1 MSVDPVP
8 VCPVCGG
15 DRTSIAIDG
24 ELYCVECNRLYAI
37 VESHMSAFASPEAEA
52 EGDENHQV
60 VIQVKRAA

>member
-15 DRTSIAIDG
+15 DRTSMAIDG

-37 VESHMSAFASPEAEA
+37 VESHISAFASPELEAAEDSHVA
-52 EGDENHQV
+52 
-60 VIQVKRAA
+60 IPLKRAA

>member
-1 MSVDPVP
+1 MMSMDPVP

-15 DRTSIAIDG
+15 DRTSMAIDG

-37 VESHMSAFASPEAEA
+37 VESHMSAFASREAD
-52 EGDENHQV
+52 GDEDSQV

>member
-15 DRTSIAIDG
+15 DRTSMAIDG

-37 VESHMSAFASPEAEA
+37 VESHMSAFASPEPESVEDTHVA
-52 EGDENHQV
+52 
-60 VIQVKRAA
+60 IPLKRAA